1 MRILVVVPVVMAVAL
16 LLTVAATRSSES
28 DQVRDRA
35 KMLQKEAAELA
46 KAGRPGEAE
55 KVAQKAN
62 ELFKAAES
70 LEDKRSPTLE
80 QNIEILQGNLKDLL
94 DMERRMK
101 ESGASEKDLIGVR
114 QRVVHTERELDL
126 LRRAHRRELD
136 AGKGVGPTDRPM
148 PEMMAGLEEAGRRIK
163 HLRAAAENLHAAG
176 VDDLARNLMEKAEMM
191 ERELREAKMGMLKEA
206 ERREVEDLR
215 REIGRLRDELSEVR
229 QRIKELERGKK

>member
-1 MRILVVVPVVMAVAL
+1 MRNLVVVPIVMAVAL

-35 KMLQKEAAELA
+35 KMLQKEAAELT
-46 KAGRPGEAE
+46 KAGRSGEAE

-62 ELFKAAES
+62 ELSKAAEA
-70 LEDKRSPTLE
+70 LEDNRSPTLE

-101 ESGASEKDLIGVR
+101 ESGTSEKDLAGVR

-126 LRRAHRRELD
+126 LRRAHRRELG
-136 AGKGVGPTDRPM
+136 ARKGVGPMDRPM
-148 PEMMAGLEEAGRRIK
+148 PEMMAGLEEAGRRIN
-163 HLRAAAENLHAAG
+163 HLRAAAENLRVAG

-191 ERELREAKMGMLKEA
+191 EREVREAKMGMLKDA
-206 ERREVEDLR
+206 ERREVEELR